1 MTSDSNPKIPSEP
14 EETSPQ
20 ENTGSEPQKPTYTP
34 ASPTK
39 RVLAWMGILYM
50 LILLALNTFGL
61 ATGSALNGIAGLLL
75 APACLAL
82 TVIQGF
88 KFRLCAGR
96 ASLPMFPGGGGP
108 RRSGRCVQL
117 GGWIV
122 RAVCPAGRLSHV

>member
-20 ENTGSEPQKPTYTP
+20 ENTGSEPPKPTYTP

-82 TVIQGF
+82 AVIQGF
-88 KFRLCAGR
+88 KFRALRREGVPAHGSLAVAVLAALAGVY
-96 ASLPMFPGGGGP
+96 SLADGLF
-108 RRSGRCVQL
+108 VLFAQL
-117 GGWIV
+117 GG
-122 RAVCPAGRLSHV
+122 